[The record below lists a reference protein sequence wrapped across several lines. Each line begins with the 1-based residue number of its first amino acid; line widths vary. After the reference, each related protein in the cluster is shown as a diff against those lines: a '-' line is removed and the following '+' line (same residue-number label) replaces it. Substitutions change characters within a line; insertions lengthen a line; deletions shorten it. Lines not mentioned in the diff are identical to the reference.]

1 MGSKK
6 KKPEIVMIS
15 EKASDGDFVN
25 ASYTEKPVVSLSR
38 EVLGAPWEFHI
49 HQGFLD
55 SDKSKP
61 IYLVFVNENKI
72 HVSHS
77 VEFCD
82 IPDVVID
89 MMKKRKKADYYIKKR
104 GGYEK
109 FCDQI
114 TELGS
119 KTFSIHDCAKE
130 AGLCDAGVAGLKKH
144 LGVIED
150 LIPFSEVAKAS
161 SIDKRILLPA
171 AIAYKQLAA

>member
-1 MGSKK
+1 MDQKN

-15 EKASDGDFVN
+15 EKVSDGDFVN
-25 ASYTEKPVVSLSR
+25 ASYTEKPVVSLLKD
-38 EVLGAPWEFHI
+38 VLGTPWEFHV

-55 SDKSKP
+55 SDKAKP
-61 IYLVFVNENKI
+61 IYLVFVNGNKI
-72 HVSHS
+72 HVPDF
-77 VEFCD
+77 VEFRD
-82 IPDVVID
+82 IPDIVID
-89 MMKKRKKADYYIKKR
+89 MIMKQKRADHYIKKK
-104 GGYEK
+104 GGYES
-109 FCDQI
+109 FSQQI
-114 TELGS
+114 AELGS